1 MYLRRDLKNLLD
13 RAKVECLGTFSQ
25 KLYLRSMKRLLLSL
39 LLSTTCIIAL
49 PQELTMDQAMML
61 ARLPLHC
68 INTEYPNKT
77 SHQINDEAEAIM
89 TPSQLH
95 PAFYGCLDWHSSVH
109 GHWMLVRILKQFP
122 GISIRDSIITAL
134 GESFTDDK
142 IRAEADYY
150 VKFKNSNTYERTY
163 GWAWLLKLDEEL
175 LTLEDPAGARWH
187 ATLQPLTNKVVELW
201 KDYLKKQ
208 TYPNRTGV
216 HPNTAFGLVFALDW
230 ARAVKDTAFEAAIVN
245 KAKEFYL
252 NNTATPAYLE
262 PDGTDFLSPSLEI
275 ADLMS
280 RILPRENFARWF
292 RRFYSK
298 ESIDNIVKLP
308 VVSDRSDYQIVHL
321 DGLTL
326 SRAWCMKGLSRALP
340 ENSNTGKLFA
350 RTSQQFIDQALPNV
364 LSGNYGGEHW
374 LASFAVYAL
383 SL

>member
-1 MYLRRDLKNLLD
+1 MKNLIL
-13 RAKVECLGTFSQ
+13 FI
-25 KLYLRSMKRLLLSL
+25 LLSFACL
-39 LLSTTCIIAL
+39 NAF
-49 PQELTMDQAMML
+49 PQQLTIDQAIKL
-61 ARLPLHC
+61 ARLPMHC
-68 INTEYPNKT
+68 ISTEYPNKT
-77 SHQINDEAEAIM
+77 SHLINDSAEAIM

-95 PAFYGCLDWHSSVH
+95 PAFFGCLDWHSSVH
-109 GHWMLVRILKQFP
+109 GHWMLVKILKQYP
-122 GISIRDSIITAL
+122 SIPLRDSIIKL
-134 GESFTDDK
+134 LDNSFTNEK

-163 GWAWLLKLDEEL
+163 GWAWLLKLDQEL
-175 LTLEDPAGARWH
+175 LTFNDPAGVEWH
-187 ATLQPLTNKVVELW
+187 ATLQPLTMKIAELW

-230 ARAVKDTAFEAAIVN
+230 ARAVNDTAFEAAIVQ
-245 KAKEFYL
+245 KANEFYL
-252 NNTATPAYLE
+252 NNISTPAYLE

-280 RILPRENFARWF
+280 KILPRKSFAKWF
-292 RRFYSK
+292 DRFYSK
-298 ESIDNIVKLP
+298 ESIENLVKLP
-308 VVSDRSDYQIVHL
+308 VVSDRTDYQIVHL

-340 ENSNTGKLFA
+340 ENNRTGRLFA
-350 RTSQQFIDQALPNV
+350 RASELFIEQALPNV

>member
-1 MYLRRDLKNLLD
+1 MNRLILVPLICLFVLK
-13 RAKVECLGTFSQ
+13 GQSQ
-25 KLYLRSMKRLLLSL
+25 
-39 LLSTTCIIAL
+39 
-49 PQELTMDQAMML
+49 QLTIDQAVKL

-77 SHQINDEAEAIM
+77 SHQINDANDAVM
-89 TPSQLH
+89 VPSQLH

-122 GISIRDSIITAL
+122 AISLHDSIVAVL
-134 GESFTDDK
+134 QNSFIDEK
-142 IRAEADYY
+142 IKAEADYY
-150 VKFKNSNTYERTY
+150 VKFKNSNTFERTY
-163 GWAWLLKLDEEL
+163 GWAWLLKLDQEL
-175 LTLEDPAGARWH
+175 YTFNDPLAKQWSRTLK
-187 ATLQPLTNKVVELW
+187 PLTEKIVELW
-201 KDYLKKQ
+201 KAYLLKA

-230 ARAVKDTAFEAAIVN
+230 ARTVKDTAFETVIVS
-245 KAKEFYL
+245 KAKEFYMS
-252 NNTATPAYLE
+252 NNATPAYLE

-280 RILPRENFARWF
+280 RILPSKEFNRWF
-292 RRFYSK
+292 GRFY
-298 ESIDNIVKLP
+298 EQRSIDNIVKLP

-326 SRAWCMKGLSRALP
+326 SRAWCMKGLSRCLP
-340 ENSNTGKLFA
+340 EKSRTRLLFENTA
-350 RTSQQFIDQALPNV
+350 RSFLEQALPNV